1 MRRPT
6 IVSRAFWLVKLLGG
20 ALFLVGLLLVLPT
33 TATAQMLTR
42 SNFSTFPD
50 PVSVVAGDFNH
61 DGMMDFAVSCNYF
74 YNGPSGI
81 EVYLGNGDGT
91 FNGPTEYRVANGTG
105 PMAMGDLNHDGN
117 PDLVTSSFSS
127 DAVLVLLGNADGT
140 FRTPV
145 SYSTPS
151 GPWPI
156 VLGDFNNDGI
166 LDIASGN
173 QNNDGP
179 SIGVLLGNGDGTF
192 REPAVITYPPFS
204 LPEALAAGN
213 FNGDKNLDLALT
225 LGFISS
231 ATAQILLG
239 NGDGTFTLGAS
250 YTLHQSPSAIIA
262 SDLRNNGKTDLVV
275 TGLFSPGLAVLL
287 NDGDGTFQQP
297 VYYAFGG
304 SFSVSPVSLTVAAGD
319 MNGDRIPDLVAA
331 TTVSSNA
338 IYYSGIYIF
347 PGKGDGTFG
356 APGIASP
363 VASNSF
369 PNSLALADFNGDHQ
383 LDVTFSS
390 HLGYVGARVLLNT
403 GAVKFSPIAPL
414 TFKTQKQGTTS
425 PPGFVTL
432 TNGGNTAL
440 KITSMQTTG
449 PFGATS
455 NCGKSVPS
463 KARCTISITFSP
475 TSTGAFSGAVSINDS
490 ASSKPQVIVVSGN
503 GN

>member
-6 IVSRAFWLVKLLGG
+6 IVSIAFWRVKLLLV
-20 ALFLVGLLLVLPT
+20 ALFLEGLLVVLPT

-42 SNFSTFPD
+42 SNVSTFPD
-50 PVSVVAGDFNH
+50 PVSVVASDFNH

-105 PMAMGDLNHDGN
+105 PMAVADLNHDGN
-117 PDLVTSSFSS
+117 LDLVASSFNSN
-127 DAVLVLLGNADGT
+127 AVLVLLGNGDGT
-140 FRTPV
+140 FKPPA
-145 SYSTPS
+145 SYATGYPS
-151 GPWPI
+151 AI
-156 VLGDFNNDGI
+156 VLGDFNNDGN
-166 LDIASGN
+166 LDIASAD
-173 QNNDGP
+173 QDP
-179 SIGVLLGNGDGTF
+179 MCLCVAVLLGNGDGTF
-192 REPAVITYPPFS
+192 QASPIITYMPSGSGP
-204 LPEALAAGN
+204 LGVAAGTLN
-213 FNGDKNLDLALT
+213 DDKNVDLAVT

-250 YTLHQSPSAIIA
+250 YTLHQSPSAIVA

-275 TGLFSPGLAVLL
+275 AGLFSPGLAVLL
-287 NDGDGTFQQP
+287 SDGDGTFQQP

-304 SFSVSPVSLTVAAGD
+304 SFFESPFSLTVAAGD
-319 MNGDRIPDLVAA
+319 MNGDGIPDLVAA
-331 TTVSSNA
+331 TTVSVNA
-338 IYYSGIYIF
+338 TYYSGIYIF

-390 HLGYVGARVLLNT
+390 HLGEIEERVLINT
-403 GAVKFSPIAPL
+403 GRVKFSPIAPL
-414 TFKTQKQGTTS
+414 TFKKQKQGTTS
-425 PPGFVTL
+425 PPGLVRL
-432 TNGGNTAL
+432 TNGSNAAL

-463 KARCTISITFSP
+463 KGSCTISITFSP
-475 TSTGAFSGAVSINDS
+475 TSTGSFSGTVSINDS
-490 ASSKPQVIVVSGN
+490 ASSKPQIIVVSGN